1 MQVTN
6 FNFSQGEASAIC
18 ERNFFILKNS
28 ATQKIIDLFAL
39 LEKEMKNE
47 LMLYPIDVN
56 ELNSSTGKI
65 FRGENY
71 RSFPYIVLDYPRLFS
86 TNSIFAFRSMFWWG
100 HEFSFT
106 LHLQGQAFE
115 KYKKSLNEN
124 FSHLPGKEVYFCVN
138 DTPWQYNFDKEN
150 YLPLEE
156 IIDRREELFTKPF
169 IKITR
174 KLNVDEYANA
184 YDYAIESFK
193 LFIGLLK
200 NKD

>member
-169 IKITR
+169 IKISR